1 MIKEIITGFLILVTV
16 NMLFYIVT
24 IQKLEIK
31 IKEQEIITEFLEK
44 SLSNES
50 YYTDSLEKALINITW
65 EQKKQ
70 Q

>member
-24 IQKLEIK
+24 IQKLENK